1 MADEYNHTQGSASA
15 TWDISHGILANTY
28 ACDVMIYSGGQLK
41 KVLPVSVKDMGG
53 SVLRVTFS
61 EPQTGKVRIIGKTE

>member
-41 KVLPVSVKDMGG
+41 KVLPVSVKDLGG

-61 EPQTGKVRIIGKTE
+61 EAQTGKARIIGKTA